1 MIEANKQEIYRVLIV
16 DENAAM
22 REMLAGLLRA
32 PNRSVEVRDGA
43 RAALEFVQH
52 NPIDVAFVDAALDQ
66 ARPPNTWPMPSRNAA
81 RTRTSSSVRGVC
93 LSRGTPP
100 VAPRRANAP
109 CDNHSILA
117 KLSSSPIRAPPSEH
131 EPDLWRWL

>member
-1 MIEANKQEIYRVLIV
+1 MIEASKQEIYQVLIV

-52 NPIDVAFVDAALDQ
+52 NPIDVAFIDAALTHASAQHLAD
-66 ARPPNTWPMPSRNAA
+66 AIKKRRPHAHVVVCAGRLSQPWDAA
-81 RTRTSSSVRGVC
+81 GRSKKGESVLRQPLNFGDA
-93 LSRGTPP
+93 LE
-100 VAPRRANAP
+100 
-109 CDNHSILA
+109 LA
-117 KLSSSPIRAPPSEH
+117 DSCTTE
-131 EPDLWRWL
+131 